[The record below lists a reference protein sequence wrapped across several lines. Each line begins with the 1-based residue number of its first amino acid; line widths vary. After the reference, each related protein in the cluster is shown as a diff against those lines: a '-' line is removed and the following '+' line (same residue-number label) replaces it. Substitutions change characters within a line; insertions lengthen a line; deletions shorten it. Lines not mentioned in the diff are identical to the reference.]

1 MYEQGIKRK
10 GMGIKMDAQDEK
22 IIKSVGTALN
32 ALTDEEKKTFSA
44 FLSGMAMVAKMRKPE
59 AEEKKVG

>member
-1 MYEQGIKRK
+1 
-10 GMGIKMDAQDEK
+10 MGIKMDAQDEK

-59 AEEKKVG
+59 AEKSAG